1 MKPIQL
7 HDFSGGIHPNE
18 NKIQSTTLEILDA
31 NIPEKLILPIA
42 QHIGAPS
49 KPIVSPGDMVLKGQL
64 IAQGEDFVSCNLHA
78 PTSGVIG
85 EITQKSVPHQ
95 SNMPALC
102 IEIITDGKDKWIE
115 HQGLDDYLQA
125 NPRALIER
133 IQQAGITGLGG
144 AGFPTHVKASIP
156 ASKIDTLIINAAEC
170 EPYIT
175 ADDLL
180 MREHAN
186 EIIQGVEI
194 LCQILQPKQCIIGI
208 ENNKPQAIETLQNSI
223 SALANN
229 NHHIQVA
236 SIPTKYPSGGEK
248 QLIQILTGN
257 EVPNGGLP
265 ADIGIVLQNV
275 GTAHAIYQAIA
286 KGEPLISRITTVTG
300 DACEQP
306 RNFRVLLGTQV
317 KDLLAQTNTDLKKA
331 SRLIMGGPMM
341 GVTLQNADV
350 PVIKTTNC
358 IIAASKHELPN
369 PEMEQACIRC
379 GMCTQACPAQLL
391 PQQLYWFAKSSNLD
405 QAKAHNIGDCIECGA
420 CSYVCPSN
428 IPLVQYYRFAK
439 GEIKQAHADKIKS
452 DGAKKRFD
460 TRTARLEREIAE
472 KEAKRKARAEA
483 AAKKQADKKAELA
496 KNPAPSEPAPQVDI
510 EALQKK
516 LDATKM
522 AIEKSKVKLA
532 EAQAANSDKVEILQ
546 GALEKAQAKMKGIA
560 LSISQAKKDAKSS
573 PGTNTEKSSV
583 KVEAADVI
591 EGLKQKVLAAK
602 TRMEKAQE
610 RLNMAKDQ
618 NLDTVDA
625 LQLGV
630 NKQKEKL
637 DATQKKLE
645 EAAQ

>member
-7 HDFSGGIHPNE
+7 HDFNGGIHPNE
-18 NKIQSTTLEILDA
+18 NKIQSTTLEILDTI
-31 NIPEKLILPIA
+31 IPEKLILPIA

-49 KPIVSPGDMVLKGQL
+49 NPIVSPGDTVLKGQL

-85 EITQKSVPHQ
+85 EITQKQVPHQ
-95 SNMPALC
+95 SSMSALC

-115 HQGLDDYLQA
+115 HQGVEDYLQA
-125 NPRALIER
+125 DPSKLIEK
-133 IQQAGITGLGG
+133 IQEAGITGLGG

-186 EIIQGVEI
+186 EIVQGIEI
-194 LCQILQPKQCIIGI
+194 LCRILQPKKCIIGI
-208 ENNKPQAIETLQNSI
+208 ENNKPNAIEQLQNTI
-223 SALANN
+223 GTLPTNI
-229 NHHIQVA
+229 HHIQVA

-248 QLIQILTGN
+248 QLIQILTGH

-275 GTAHAIYQAIA
+275 GTAYAIYQAIA

-300 DACEQP
+300 DACGQP
-306 RNFRVLLGTQV
+306 RNFRVLLGTRV
-317 KDLLAQTNTDLKKA
+317 KDLLAQANTNLKKA

-341 GVTLQNADV
+341 GITLPDANV
-350 PVIKTTNC
+350 PVVKTTNC
-358 IIAASKHELPN
+358 VIAASKYELPN
-369 PEMEQACIRC
+369 PAMEQACIRC

-439 GEIKQAHADKIKS
+439 GEIKQSHADKMKS

-460 TRTARLEREIAE
+460 TRTARLDREVAE

-496 KNPAPSEPAPQVDI
+496 KNPAPADSTPQPDI

-516 LDATKM
+516 LDATKA

-532 EAQAANSDKVEILQ
+532 EAQAANSDKIEILQ
-546 GALEKAQAKMKGIA
+546 GALEKAQAKMKDIA
-560 LSISQAKKDAKSS
+560 LSIAQAKKEATPSASS
-573 PGTNTEKSSV
+573 SSEKNSIKNDST
-583 KVEAADVI
+583 DTI

-610 RLNMAKDQ
+610 RLGMAKEQ

-637 DATQKKLE
+637 DAAQKNLE
-645 EAAQ
+645 DAAQ

>member
-31 NIPEKLILPIA
+31 KIPEKLILPIA

-49 KPIVSPGDMVLKGQL
+49 KPIVNPGDIVLKGQL

-85 EITQKSVPHQ
+85 DITQKSVPHQ
-95 SNMPALC
+95 SNMAALC
-102 IEIITDGKDKWIE
+102 IEIITDGKDKWVK
-115 HQGLDDYLQA
+115 HQGVENYLQA
-125 NPRALIER
+125 DASQLIEK

-180 MREHAN
+180 MREHAH
-186 EIIQGVEI
+186 EIIQGIEI
-194 LCQILQPKQCIIGI
+194 LCQILKPKQCIIGI

-223 SALANN
+223 SSLANN
-229 NHHIQVA
+229 SHHIQVA

-275 GTAHAIYQAIA
+275 GTAYAIYQAIA

-300 DACEQP
+300 DACDQP

-317 KDLLAQTNTDLKKA
+317 KDLLTQANTNLKKT

-341 GVTLQNADV
+341 GVTLQDAEV
-350 PVIKTTNC
+350 PVVKTTNC

-369 PEMEQACIRC
+369 PAMEQACIRC

-522 AIEKSKVKLA
+522 AIEKSKAKLA
-532 EAQAANSDKVEILQ
+532 EAQATNSAKVELLQ
-546 GALEKAQAKMKGIA
+546 GALEKAQAKMKDIA
-560 LSISQAKKDAKSS
+560 LTISQAKKDAKS
-573 PGTNTEKSSV
+573 PAGTNTEKSSV
-583 KVEAADVI
+583 KVEATDVI

-610 RLNMAKDQ
+610 RLNMAKEQ

-637 DATQKKLE
+637 DAAQKNLE